1 MEKSVKWSDHSH
13 NRKTRR
19 SLIVD
24 ELPPL
29 EPYPFLSAKDY
40 FALPD
45 TDRAHIRLHNQA
57 IKNAMVKLEDTYS
70 VPWKTA
76 RLLRGAGKEVKL
88 QEQDSC
94 SRVPATTND
103 ELEEP
108 EELKP
113 SIILMGDSQDYPYWS
128 PTSGDAQHIKT
139 RGHKLTI
146 IPEASDGTDEAR
158 REETAVCD
166 GMVDAR
172 GEETMV

>member
-40 FALPD
+40 FALPE
-45 TDRAHIRLHNQA
+45 TDKAHIRLHNQA
-57 IKNAMVKLEDTYS
+57 IKNAMVKMEDTYS

-76 RLLRGAGKEVKL
+76 RLLSGARKEVNI

-94 SRVPATTND
+94 SRVPVTTND
-103 ELEEP
+103 EMEEP
-108 EELKP
+108 KEHKP
-113 SIILMGDSQDYPYWS
+113 SIMLMGDSQDYPYWS
-128 PTSGDAQHIKT
+128 PISENVQHIKT

-146 IPEASDGTDEAR
+146 IPEVSDGMVETR
-158 REETAVCD
+158 REEIAVHF
-166 GMVDAR
+166 
-172 GEETMV
+172 